1 MSSPCPACAASGGG
15 TVTYTGARERLAAFF
30 ADGGGYIGT
39 SVSGTNFT
47 FLTNGGLTTGP
58 SRRGSANAGGGIARW
73 TNTGGAASP
82 VTGAYPATD
91 FWYLPSNVTYFSAL
105 PDRGGRSTAAI
116 RTAPAPARP
125 GRRSCS
131 WPASGVRATPPPRW
145 RRSAHRSSSTATR
158 RPRSRYIGFA
168 TNPFSRGDF
177 ERSWPLIATAA
188 LWSNLTDE
196 P

>member
-1 MSSPCPACAASGGG
+1 
-15 TVTYTGARERLAAFF
+15 VTYTGARDRLAAFF

-39 SVSGTNFT
+39 GVSGTNFT
-47 FLTNGGLTTGP
+47 FLTNGGLTSGTFTQ
-58 SRRGSANAGGGIARW
+58 GSATAGGGIARW

-105 PDRGGRSTAAI
+105 PTGVEIDGRYPS
-116 RTAPAPARP
+116 
-125 GRRSCS
+125 G
-131 WPASGVRATPPPRW
+131 ASASPTGPTELFVAGLW
-145 RRSAHRSSSTATR
+145 
-158 RPRSRYIGFA
+158 RSRDSATSVAAVGAPVVVHGNTTAGSRYVGYA